1 MAVNGGGCCGDV
13 VDDGC
18 GCGDGDNVDDDDAQQ
33 QPSPATT
40 LHLLH
45 SASGS

>member
-1 MAVNGGGCCGDV
+1 MVDVDGGCGHV

-18 GCGDGDNVDDDDAQQ
+18 GHNDGDKVDDDDAQQ